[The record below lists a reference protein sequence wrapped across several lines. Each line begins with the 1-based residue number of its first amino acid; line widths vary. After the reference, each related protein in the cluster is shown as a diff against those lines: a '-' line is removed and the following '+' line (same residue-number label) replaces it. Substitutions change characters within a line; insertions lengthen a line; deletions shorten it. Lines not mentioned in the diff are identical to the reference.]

1 MVELD
6 SINIILQ
13 LVMWFRGEVP
23 DKGQLISKANFEVFI

>member
-23 DKGQLISKANFEVFI
+23 DSINVIY